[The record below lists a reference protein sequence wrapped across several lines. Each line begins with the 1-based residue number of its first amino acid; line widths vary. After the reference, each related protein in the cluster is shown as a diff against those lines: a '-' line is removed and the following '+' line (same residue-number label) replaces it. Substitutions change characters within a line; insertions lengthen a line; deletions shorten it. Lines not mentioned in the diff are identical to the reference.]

1 MKKKTE
7 DSPKVDRIGES
18 AMEEQQAVSAPASHG
33 PRTLESLRASLQ
45 LVGDITAP
53 FKEWETT

>member
-1 MKKKTE
+1 MNKKNE
-7 DSPKVDRIGES
+7 DYPDVDRIGES
-18 AMEEQQAVSAPASHG
+18 AMELPEASVPVQQG

-45 LVGDITAP
+45 IVGDITAP